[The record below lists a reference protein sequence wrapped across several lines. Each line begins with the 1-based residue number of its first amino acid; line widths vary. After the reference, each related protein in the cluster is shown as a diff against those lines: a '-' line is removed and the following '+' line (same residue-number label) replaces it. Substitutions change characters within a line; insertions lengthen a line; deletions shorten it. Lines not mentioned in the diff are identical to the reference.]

1 MSKLGSDPSVISEDL
16 EDLYENAPF
25 GYLST
30 AADGTI
36 FKVNITFAGWM
47 GFPPETLIG
56 RRLRDLLTI
65 PGRILIKFF

>member
-1 MSKLGSDPSVISEDL
+1 MSEPGADPSVISEDL

-36 FKVNITFAGWM
+36 FKVNATFAGWM
-47 GFPPETLIG
+47 GFAAGDADRQDAFATC
-56 RRLRDLLTI
+56 
-65 PGRILIKFF
+65 